1 MYQPEEVY
9 MKNSVRLSIELP
21 IDEHI
26 YIKMECARAR
36 ISMKDF
42 LHAVIT
48 ASLTTLKEKRLM
60 ERLKKSIQ
68 QAKEGKVTTMSLS
81 ELEKFVEDEQ

>member
-1 MYQPEEVY
+1 
-9 MKNSVRLSIELP
+9 MKNSVRLSFEVP
-21 IDEHI
+21 VDEHI
-26 YIKMECARAR
+26 FIKMECAKAR

-42 LHAVIT
+42 LHAVVL
-48 ASLTTLKEKRLM
+48 SGLKTLKEKHLM

-81 ELEKFVEDEQ
+81 ELEKFVEDDQ